1 MQPQLLELE
10 RAAVAQHAG
19 EDCYARVTDG
29 VVLQGERLERGLHR
43 QRTGE
48 GRAARIADVIAP
60 QMQLAK
66 ADLVRARV
74 IVRVRC

>member
-1 MQPQLLELE
+1 M
-10 RAAVAQHAG
+10 RG
-19 EDCYARVTDG
+19 GGVTVQG
-29 VVLQGERLERGLHR
+29 GRLQRRLHR

-48 GRAARIADVIAP
+48 CGAARIADVIAP